1 MWTKTK
7 TKTKSMKRTFPFLI
21 SGIVGGLIVLL
32 GFVMLEEETAIS
44 ERNNNAHLTRATIT
58 AGSPVPTN
66 FHEAAEI
73 AMPAVVHIK
82 ASESEDMAAKRYGNQ
97 RRSPFDLFF
106 GDGDF
111 FGGNAPQR
119 AGTGSGVII
128 SPDGYIVTNNHV
140 IDYADQFEVTLF
152 DDRTF
157 TASLIGKDPRTDLA
171 VIKIDTDDL
180 PYLSMGNS
188 DDVRVGDWVLAVG
201 NPFDLTSTV
210 TAGIVS
216 AKGREKI
223 IRQRDAIEDFIQTD
237 AVVNPGNSGGAL
249 VNTAGELIGVNTAI
263 ATATGYYAGYSFAI
277 PANMLEGVV
286 DNIIEH
292 GGPRGRIGVEIAGI
306 EAYEEYIQQD
316 LGVNKGVVVT
326 KVEQGGAAEVAGLI
340 ASDIITELDGRDV
353 ESPDEMVKYLG
364 GKKIGDK
371 VSVKLLRDGKAKNLV
386 VYLKA
391 S

>member
-1 MWTKTK
+1 
-7 TKTKSMKRTFPFLI
+7 MKRTFSYLI
-21 SGIVGGLIVLL
+21 SGILGGIVVLA
-32 GFVMLEEETAIS
+32 GFMFVQDKPTS
-44 ERNNNAHLTRATIT
+44 FQPNKDAHLATSEMVTRSA
-58 AGSPVPTN
+58 VPTN
-66 FHEAAEI
+66 FHEAAEK

-82 ASESEDMAAKRYGNQ
+82 ASESKDLAAKRFGNQ

-106 GDGDF
+106 GNGDS
-111 FGGNAPQR
+111 FGGSMPQR

-128 SPDGYIVTNNHV
+128 SPDGYILTNNHV
-140 IDYADQFEVTLF
+140 IDHADQFEITLF

-157 TASLIGKDPRTDLA
+157 TAALIGKDPRTDLA

-180 PYLSMGNS
+180 PYLTLGNS

-277 PANMLEGVV
+277 PSNILEGVV

-292 GGPRGRIGVEIAGI
+292 GSPRGFIGVEIAGI
-306 EAYEEYIQQD
+306 EAYQEFVQQD
-316 LGVNKGVVVT
+316 LGVEQGVVVT
-326 KVEQGGAAEVAGLI
+326 KVQEGGAADLAGVVKE
-340 ASDIITELDGRDV
+340 DIITELDGIDV
-353 ESPDEMVKYLG
+353 QSPDEMVKYLG

-371 VSVKLLRDGKAKNLV
+371 VTVKLLRDGKGKNLV
-386 VYLKA
+386 VHLK
-391 S
+391 SS

>member
-1 MWTKTK
+1 
-7 TKTKSMKRTFPFLI
+7 MKRTFPFLI
-21 SGIVGGLIVLL
+21 SGMIGGMIVLG
-32 GFVMLEEETAIS
+32 GFMLLQSDDVTFEQNTDAYLAKS
-44 ERNNNAHLTRATIT
+44 EINFA
-58 AGSPVPTN
+58 SPVPTN

-82 ASESEDMAAKRYGNQ
+82 ASESKDMAEKRYGNQ

-106 GDGDF
+106 GNDGS
-111 FGGNAPQR
+111 FGGNMPQR

-140 IDYADQFEVTLF
+140 VEYADQFEVTLY

-157 TASLIGKDPRTDLA
+157 TGSLVGKDPRTDLA
-171 VIKIDTDDL
+171 VIKIDTDAL
-180 PYLSMGNS
+180 PYLTMGNS

-249 VNTAGELIGVNTAI
+249 VNTSGELIGVNTAI

-277 PANMLEGVV
+277 PSNMLDGVV
-286 DNIIEH
+286 ENIIEH
-292 GGPRGRIGVEIAGI
+292 GGPRGRIGVEIAAI
-306 EAYEEYIQQD
+306 EAYENYSQKD
-316 LGVNKGVVVT
+316 LGVKNGVVVT
-326 KVEQGGAAEVAGLI
+326 KVEQGGAAEMAGLVQQ
-340 ASDIITELDGRDV
+340 DIITELDGQHM
-353 ESPDEMVKYLG
+353 ETPDEMVKYLG
-364 GKKIGDK
+364 AKKIGDK
-371 VSVKLLRDGKAKNLV
+371 VSVKLLRDGKAKKLV